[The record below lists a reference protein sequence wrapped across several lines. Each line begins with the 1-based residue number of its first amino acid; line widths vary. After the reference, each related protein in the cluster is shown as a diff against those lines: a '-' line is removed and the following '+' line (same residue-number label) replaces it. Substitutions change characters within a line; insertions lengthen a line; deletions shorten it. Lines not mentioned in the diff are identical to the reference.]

1 MQRKFTIDKQ
11 EYQSV
16 FRVIDQDNAGH
27 ITIEQVNQCLD
38 KIDQMHK
45 TQLQKLESSKKT
57 TVEQSVT
64 KVKQVTK
71 GYLRGTV
78 V

>member
-1 MQRKFTIDKQ
+1 MQKKFTIDKQ

-16 FRVIDQDNAGH
+16 FRVIDQDNSGR
-27 ITIEQVNQCLD
+27 ITIEQVNTCLE
-38 KIDQMHK
+38 KIDNMHR
-45 TQLQKLESSKKT
+45 TQLQKLEAMKKAAEPKEVSKQKA
-57 TVEQSVT
+57 S
-64 KVKQVTK
+64 TK